1 MGGIGG
7 MAPAGGRGGPGGDDD
22 VHTTPGYLIDAV
34 NGDDLIGSLPLV
46 APPVLGE

>member
-1 MGGIGG
+1 MGGMGG
-7 MAPAGGRGGPGGDDD
+7 MAPVGGRGSAGGDDD
-22 VHTTPGYLIDAV
+22 VHATPGYLIDAV